1 MKKQISISGAPAPIA
16 PYSQAILAGNTL
28 YISGQ
33 IPANPMTGE
42 LIMDSVEDATH
53 QIMANIKNLLN
64 EAGMDLSNVVK
75 CSIFMKDMND
85 YGAINTVYGSY
96 FKDTTPPAREAVQ
109 VARLPKD
116 VSVEI
121 SCIAVK

>member
-1 MKKQISISGAPAPIA
+1 MKKAISIQGAPAPIA
-16 PYSQAILAGNTL
+16 PYSQAILAENTL

-42 LIMDSVEDATH
+42 LVLSSIEDSVN
-53 QIMANIKNLLN
+53 QVMGNIRNLLN
-64 EAGMDLSNVVK
+64 EAGMDFSNVVK
-75 CSIFMKDMND
+75 CTIFMKDMND
-85 YGAINTVYGSY
+85 YAKINDVYGSY
-96 FKDTTPPAREAVQ
+96 FEGIVPPAREAVQ

-116 VSVEI
+116 VTVEI

>member
-1 MKKQISISGAPAPIA
+1 MKQAIQIKNAPAPIA

-42 LIMDSVEDATH
+42 LVLTSIEDSVNQIMD
-53 QIMANIKNLLN
+53 NITNILN
-64 EAGMDLSNVVK
+64 EANMTLSNVVK

-85 YGAINTVYGSY
+85 YAAINEVYGRY
-96 FKDTTPPAREAVQ
+96 FKEVPPAREAVQ

-116 VSVEI
+116 VTVEI

>member
-33 IPANPMTGE
+33 IPVNPYTGE
-42 LIMDSVEDATH
+42 LVMDTVENAVH
-53 QIMANIKNLLN
+53 QIMGNIKNLLK
-64 EAGMDLSNVVK
+64 EAEMDLSNVVK
-75 CSIFMKDMND
+75 CTIFMKDMND
-85 YGAINTVYGSY
+85 YGKINEVYGSY
-96 FKDTTPPAREAVQ
+96 FQVVPPAREAVQ

>member
-1 MKKQISISGAPAPIA
+1 MKKAISIQGAPAPIA
-16 PYSQAILAGNTL
+16 PYSQAILAENTL

-42 LIMDSVEDATH
+42 LVLSSIEDSVN
-53 QIMANIKNLLN
+53 QVMGNIRNLLN
-64 EAGMDLSNVVK
+64 EAGMDFSNVVK
-75 CSIFMKDMND
+75 CTIFMKDMND
-85 YGAINTVYGSY
+85 YVKINDVYGSY
-96 FKDTTPPAREAVQ
+96 FEGIVPPAREAVQ

-116 VSVEI
+116 VTVEI